1 MLQELS
7 VLSSRFSFSN
17 SNYNYDNTNTNV
29 SSHLCTNCSINPAR
43 MAKNNILNESAGTAG
58 ESDLLKAK
66 ANGFKSRLSR
76 VNP

>member
-1 MLQELS
+1 MLSVLL

-29 SSHLCTNCSINPAR
+29 SSHLCDIKCISPAH
-43 MAKNNILNESAGTAG
+43 MAKNNNIIKSAGTPSE

-66 ANGFKSRLSR
+66 A
-76 VNP
+76 

>member
-29 SSHLCTNCSINPAR
+29 GSHLCTKCNINRAH
-43 MAKNNILNESAGTAG
+43 MAKNNNTTKSAGIRK
-58 ESDLLKAK
+58 LKE
-66 ANGFKSRLSR
+66 NVIF
-76 VNP
+76 

>member
-29 SSHLCTNCSINPAR
+29 SSHLCNNCSINLAL
-43 MAKNNILNESAGTAG
+43 MAKNKLINESAGTFG
-58 ESDLLKAK
+58 KGDLLKAK
-66 ANGFKSRLSR
+66 A
-76 VNP
+76 